1 MHRKARRGLQPGYEH
16 PHIRHVFITG
26 KKMLASKGFRLTALL
41 ATLVMAFS
49 LVAVDTA
56 EARRG
61 GSFGSRGARTTFS
74 VPATP
79 VSPKATPGV
88 QRSMTDSNATRST
101 APGTTAAAARPSLFG
116 GFGGALLGGLLF
128 SGLFG
133 MLFGFGFGGFGGML
147 ALLVQVALV
156 GLIVWFFTRRR
167 QPAMAG
173 AGGYNYQAH
182 DQGRYGSGAGGG
194 RPEATVRSAASTR
207 AGRRDEIGISDA
219 DLGVFQQR
227 LTALQDAFSRED
239 YAALRRISTPEVMGF
254 LAEEL
259 GENASKGVRNEV
271 FDVNLLEGDVAEAWR
286 EGDAQYATVAMRY
299 ESRDITRNRSTGEI
313 VAGEDRVTET
323 AEVWTFVRRN
333 GGDWLIAAI
342 QEA

>member
-1 MHRKARRGLQPGYEH
+1 MNN
-16 PHIRHVFITG
+16 TG
-26 KKMLASKGFRLTALL
+26 TKMFASQGFRLTALF
-41 ATLVMAFS
+41 ATLLMAFS

-61 GSFGSRGARTTFS
+61 GSFGGRGARTEFS

-79 VSPKATPGV
+79 TSPKATTGV
-88 QRSMTDSNATRST
+88 QKTMTDSNTTR
-101 APGTTAAAARPSLFG
+101 GTTAGTAAAAARPGLFG

-147 ALLVQVALV
+147 ALLVQLV
-156 GLIVWFFTRRR
+156 IIGLIVAFFMRRR
-167 QPAMAG
+167 QQPAMAG
-173 AGGYNYQAH
+173 NANAYRYEAPNAQAYGG
-182 DQGRYGSGAGGG
+182 GAG
-194 RPEATVRSAASTR
+194 RPQNAQPRSAASAR
-207 AGRRDEIGISDA
+207 AGKRDEIGISDA

-227 LTALQDAFSRED
+227 LNELQDAYSRED
-239 YAALRRISTPEVMGF
+239 YAALRRISTPEVMGY

-259 GENASKGVRNEV
+259 GENASKGLRNEV

-286 EGDAQYATVAMRY
+286 ENNAEFATVALRY
-299 ESRDITRNRSTGEI
+299 ESRDITRNRATGEI

-323 AEVWTFVRRN
+323 TEIWTFVRRN
-333 GGDWLIAAI
+333 GGDWLVSAI

>member
-1 MHRKARRGLQPGYEH
+1 M
-16 PHIRHVFITG
+16 F
-26 KKMLASKGFRLTALL
+26 ASKGFRLTALFASL
-41 ATLVMAFS
+41 LMAFS

-61 GSFGSRGARTTFS
+61 GSFGSRGARTTYS

-79 VSPKATPGV
+79 ASPGV
-88 QRSMTDSNATRST
+88 T
-101 APGTTAAAARPSLFG
+101 APVQRTMTNGTTSRSSTTAGTAAAARPSLFG
-116 GFGGALLGGLLF
+116 GFGGALLGGFLF

-133 MLFGFGFGGFGGML
+133 MMFGYGFGGFGGML
-147 ALLVQVALV
+147 ALLFQLVIV
-156 GLIVWFFTRRR
+156 GLLISWFMRRR
-167 QPAMAG
+167 QQRPAMAG
-173 AGGYNYQAH
+173 NATAYRYEAPNQASYGGSAASQRNAK
-182 DQGRYGSGAGGG
+182 
-194 RPEATVRSAASTR
+194 PRSAASAR
-207 AGRRDEIGISDA
+207 AGKRDELGIGDT
-219 DLGVFQQR
+219 DLGIFQQR
-227 LTALQDAFSRED
+227 LTQLQDAYSRED
-239 YAALRRISTPEVMGF
+239 YAALRKISTPEVMGY

-286 EGDAQYATVAMRY
+286 EDAAEYATVAFRY
-299 ESRDITRNRSTGEI
+299 ESRDVTRNRSTGEI
-313 VAGEDRVTET
+313 VAGEDRVTTT

>member
-1 MHRKARRGLQPGYEH
+1 MNN
-16 PHIRHVFITG
+16 TG
-26 KKMLASKGFRLTALL
+26 TKMFASKGFRLTALF
-41 ATLVMAFS
+41 ATLLMAFS

-79 VSPKATPGV
+79 ASPGITTPV
-88 QRSMTDSNATRST
+88 QRTMTNGTTTRST
-101 APGTTAAAARPSLFG
+101 AGTAATARPSLFG
-116 GFGGALLGGLLF
+116 GFGGALLGGFLF

-133 MLFGFGFGGFGGML
+133 MLFGYGFGGFGGML
-147 ALLVQVALV
+147 ALLFQLVIV
-156 GLIVWFFTRRR
+156 GLLVSWFMRRR
-167 QPAMAG
+167 QQRPAMAG
-173 AGGYNYQAH
+173 NANAYRYDAPNQPNYGGNAGGT
-182 DQGRYGSGAGGG
+182 QGAQ
-194 RPEATVRSAASTR
+194 PRSAASAR
-207 AGRRDEIGISDA
+207 AGRRDELGVGDA
-219 DLGVFQQR
+219 DLGIFQQR
-227 LTALQDAFSRED
+227 LTQLQDAYSRED
-239 YAALRRISTPEVMGF
+239 YAALRKISTPEVMGY

-259 GENASKGVRNEV
+259 GENATKGVRNEV

-286 EGDAQYATVAMRY
+286 EGSAEYVTVAFRY

-313 VAGEDRVTET
+313 VAGDDRVTAT
-323 AEVWTFVRRN
+323 TEVWTFVRRN